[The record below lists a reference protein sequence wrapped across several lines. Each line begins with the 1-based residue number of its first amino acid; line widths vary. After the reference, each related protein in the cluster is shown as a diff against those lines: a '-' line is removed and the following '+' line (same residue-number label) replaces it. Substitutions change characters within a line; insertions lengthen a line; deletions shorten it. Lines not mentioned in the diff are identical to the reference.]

1 MQLLI
6 DHDVRDDAVVV
17 RVEGEIDS
25 GTIDEFSSYLMTAL
39 SVASSHPARLL
50 VVNLQDIAFFGSAG
64 MNAVLSCYE
73 RGLSQQT
80 TVRLVANHRAVVRPI
95 ELMNLDTVLALY
107 PSEAAALNLHDT
119 PEQP

>member
-25 GTIDEFSSYLMTAL
+25 DTIDEFSSYLMTAL

-64 MNAVLSCYE
+64 MNAVLSCYQ

-107 PSEAAALNLHDT
+107 PSEAAALNPHDT

>member
-50 VVNLQDIAFFGSAG
+50 AVNLQDIAFFGSAG

-119 PEQP
+119 PKQP